1 MTSVPGVPGLSHAP
15 LPDADGLRPLV
26 ARRPPGPFGQVAAVL
41 ALRVA
46 ALRGS
51 ARRRAIVGMSLLP
64 ATAVAVVV
72 VAAMAPQQD
81 SFKVNLL
88 APSAWLFFL
97 LSSMVAAA
105 TGAGGRQLLTRDQA
119 VAFPLSPAA
128 DHLGALLAAPL
139 NIAWS
144 VQALTLLGLMAW
156 LVQLTP
162 GLWAALLLT
171 LAWIVTC
178 TAIAQAAG
186 WVVELVRTTALG
198 VWAVRLVL
206 VAAAAAVAAV
216 AVTGHV
222 AAALDAAPTR
232 PIVAAASGAGSG
244 KGMGGFAQFL
254 ALLAA
259 VTTAAW
265 FAGTWLVGLL
275 HRRPALQQ
283 ARGETRPRRRRPAA
297 ATPLRAHLRV
307 DHAGVWRSAPL
318 RRGIAALGIIP
329 GAAAAASGLDWS
341 MVALLPGLVA
351 SGAGLLFGVNAFAL
365 DGPGALW
372 RETLP
377 GSPRTM
383 FTARMLVIAE
393 VCVAGGLV
401 AVVAAALRAGVPS
414 TAQTV
419 AVAGAFVATT
429 AQVVARCPDWSV
441 ERPYAAALREARD
454 QPAPPAAMAG
464 YSARLAVTTTAT
476 GLLYTFLGRGDLAP
490 TSILLTCA
498 FVLIAG
504 RRLSLVARRWTDHD
518 ARTRVLATVAGARV

>member
-1 MTSVPGVPGLSHAP
+1 VSDAARVRGLFARPGAATAAVPPPGT
-15 LPDADGLRPLV
+15 
-26 ARRPPGPFGQVAAVL
+26 RRPPGACGQVAAVL
-41 ALRVA
+41 ALRLA
-46 ALRGS
+46 ALRGP
-51 ARRRAIVGMSLLP
+51 ARRRALVGMALLP
-64 ATAVAVVV
+64 LSAVAVIV
-72 VAAMAPQQD
+72 VAATAPQQD
-81 SFKVNLL
+81 SFTVNLL

-97 LSSMVAAA
+97 VSSMVAAA

-144 VQALTLLGLMAW
+144 LQALTLLGLMAW
-156 LVQLTP
+156 LVHVSS

-198 VWAVRLVL
+198 VWAVRTV
-206 VAAAAAVAAV
+206 VVAAAAAAAAVAL
-216 AVTGHV
+216 TGHV
-222 AAALDAAPTR
+222 AAALDAAPTQ
-232 PIVAAASGAGSG
+232 PIVAAASRAGHG
-244 KGMGGFAQFL
+244 KGMGDLAGYL

-259 VTTAAW
+259 ITTAAW
-265 FAGTWLVGLL
+265 HAGTRLVGLL

-283 ARGETRPRRRRPAA
+283 ARGETTPRRRRPVA
-297 ATPLRAHLRV
+297 ATPLLAHLRV

-318 RRGIAALGIIP
+318 RRGIAALGVIP

-383 FTARMLVIAE
+383 FAARVLVIGE

-401 AVVAAALRAGVPS
+401 ALVAAALRSGAPS
-414 TAQTV
+414 TAQAC

-429 AQVVARCPDWSV
+429 TQVVARCAEWSV
-441 ERPYAAALREARD
+441 DRPYAAALREARD

-464 YSARLAVTTTAT
+464 YSARLAVATTTT
-476 GLLYTFLGRGDLAP
+476 GLLYTFLARGDLAA
-490 TSILLTCA
+490 TSMLVTCA
-498 FVLIAG
+498 FVLLSG
-504 RRLSLVARRWTDHD
+504 RRLSRAARRWNDHG